1 MNITPSLETHL
12 EQIRLIWDEIHHLR
26 QRSEILQSVEQA
38 CREYQQAIASEEH
51 QITALKQEKN
61 HLLEE
66 KLRLIQAQEEFDD
79 SFTPPPNGQI
89 NPRINPHPTPS
100 LASDFQPNQEPA
112 MAARNRLKKLA
123 NRWARHW
130 ELDNVVLGLVNR
142 IADDSERPM
151 GEALILLNWNVF
163 AQSTPTERTEEAHLI
178 RLVEWEEALLDYQQ
192 HLSGEIDTIETR
204 LRGWLAIWEQ
214 WRVRDQS
221 PENYQRW
228 ETLLTQTK
236 QAKLKEIAVLT
247 GELDQLK
254 QEIDELDTM
263 PGQRGR

>member
-1 MNITPSLETHL
+1 MNITPSLETRL
-12 EQIRLIWDEIHHLR
+12 AKIRLIWDEIHHLR
-26 QRSEILQSVEQA
+26 KRSEILQSVEQA
-38 CREYQQAIASEEH
+38 CCEYQQAIASEEH

-61 HLLEE
+61 YLLEE
-66 KLRLIQAQEEFDD
+66 KRRLIQAQNEFDD
-79 SFTPPPNGQI
+79 SFIRPSWPLKPI
-89 NPRINPHPTPS
+89 INPHSTPS
-100 LASDFQPNQEPA
+100 LSSDFQPNQESA

-123 NRWARHW
+123 NRWAKHW
-130 ELDNVVLGLVNR
+130 ALDNVVLGLVNR
-142 IADDSERPM
+142 IADDRERPM

-163 AQSTPTERTEEAHLI
+163 AQSTPTERTQEAHLI
-178 RLVEWEEALLDYQQ
+178 RLVEWEEALIDYQH

-204 LRGWLAIWEQ
+204 FRGWLAIWEQ

-221 PENYQRW
+221 SENYQRW
-228 ETLLTQTK
+228 ETLLKQTK

-263 PGQRGR
+263 PGQRGG